1 MITVPSEKWTPMP
14 TTADPATANERLD
27 PQEMVVLHRVFRRE
41 IPLLANL
48 IEAAAPGDRR
58 RTDVLADHLDLV
70 LGALGEHH
78 EGEDDLLWPKLRER
92 AAPGDG
98 VVARMADQH
107 EAIAGALAAADEL
120 SHRWRTRA
128 DSDTALRLA
137 EALRALD
144 RHAAAHMDDEEEHL
158 LPLMA
163 DHITPRE
170 WTEVGERGRRSVPK
184 AKLLIF
190 LGAILEDATAQ
201 ERELFLSQMPAP
213 ARLLWHTLGTRLYR
227 RTATRVRRSDAVV
240 PQA

>member
-1 MITVPSEKWTPMP
+1 MTATAGPS
-14 TTADPATANERLD
+14 TADERLD

-41 IPLLANL
+41 IPLLADL
-48 IEAAAPGDRR
+48 VEAAAPGDRR
-58 RTDVLADHLDLV
+58 RTAVLADHLDLV

-78 EGEDDLLWPKLRER
+78 EGEDHLLWPKLRER

-107 EAIAGALAAADEL
+107 EAIAGALAGATEL
-120 SHRWRTRA
+120 SHRWRTGA
-128 DSDTALRLA
+128 DRDTALLLA

-170 WTEVGERGRRSVPK
+170 WSEVGEHGRRSVPK

-201 ERELFLSQMPAP
+201 ERQLFLSQMPAP
-213 ARLLWHTLGTRLYR
+213 ARLLWRTLGIRLYK
-227 RTATRVRRSDAVV
+227 RTTTRVRRTNAVA

>member
-1 MITVPSEKWTPMP
+1 MP
-14 TTADPATANERLD
+14 TAADPAPANERLD

-48 IEAAAPGDRR
+48 IEAATPGDRR
-58 RTDVLADHLDLV
+58 RTDVLADHLDLI

-78 EGEDDLLWPKLRER
+78 EGEDHLLWPKLRER
-92 AAPGDG
+92 AAPGDN

-107 EAIAGALAAADEL
+107 EAIAGALATATEL
-120 SHRWRTRA
+120 SRRWRTRA
-128 DSDTALRLA
+128 DSETALRLA

-144 RHAAAHMDDEEEHL
+144 RHAAAHMDEEEEHL

-184 AKLLIF
+184 TRLLTF

-201 ERELFLSQMPAP
+201 ERELFLAQMPAP
-213 ARLLWHTLGTRLYR
+213 ARLLWHTLGTRLYK
-227 RTATRVRRSDAVV
+227 RTTTRVRRSDAVV

>member
-1 MITVPSEKWTPMP
+1 MP
-14 TTADPATANERLD
+14 AAAPATADARLD

-41 IPLLANL
+41 ISLLATL
-48 IEAAAPGDRR
+48 IEAAVPGDRR

-92 AAPGDG
+92 AAPDDN

-107 EAIAGALAAADEL
+107 GAIAGALAAANEL
-120 SHRWRTRA
+120 SRRWRSRT
-128 DSDTALRLA
+128 DSGTALRLA

-144 RHAAAHMDDEEEHL
+144 RHATTHMDDEEEHL

-163 DHITPRE
+163 DHISPRE
-170 WTEVGERGRRSVPK
+170 WAEVGERGRRSVPK
-184 AKLLIF
+184 SKLLIF

-201 ERELFLSQMPAP
+201 ERQLFLSQMPAP
-213 ARLLWHTLGTRLYR
+213 ARLLWHTLGARLYK
-227 RTATRVRRSDAVV
+227 RTVVRVRRSDAVV

>member
-1 MITVPSEKWTPMP
+1 MP
-14 TTADPATANERLD
+14 TTAGPFTANERLD

-41 IPLLANL
+41 IPLLADL
-48 IEAAAPGDRR
+48 IEAAAPDDPRC
-58 RTDVLADHLDLV
+58 TAVLADHLDLV

-92 AAPGDG
+92 AAPGDS

-107 EAIAGALAAADEL
+107 EAIAGALAAATEL
-120 SHRWRTRA
+120 SHRWRTQA
-128 DSDTALRLA
+128 DPDTALLLA
-137 EALRALD
+137 EALRTLD

-184 AKLLIF
+184 TKLLIF

-201 ERELFLSQMPAP
+201 ERQLFLAQMPAP
-213 ARLLWHTLGTRLYR
+213 ARLLWRTLGTRLYE
-227 RTATRVRRSDAVV
+227 RTTARVRRSGAAV
-240 PQA
+240 PRT

>member
-1 MITVPSEKWTPMP
+1 MP
-14 TTADPATANERLD
+14 TTAGPFTSAERLD

-41 IPLLANL
+41 IPILADL
-48 IEAAAPGDRR
+48 VEDAPGDRR
-58 RTDVLADHLDLV
+58 RTAVLADHLDLV

-78 EGEDDLLWPKLRER
+78 EGEDALLWPKLRER
-92 AAPGDG
+92 AVPGDN

-107 EAIAGALAAADEL
+107 EAIAGALAAATDL
-120 SHRWRTRA
+120 SHSWRTRG
-128 DSDTALRLA
+128 DRDTALLLA

-163 DHITPRE
+163 EHITARE
-170 WTEVGERGRRSVPK
+170 WSEVGERGRRSVPK

-201 ERELFLSQMPAP
+201 ERQQFLAHMPAP
-213 ARLLWHTLGTRLYR
+213 ARLLWRTLGIRLYK
-227 RTATRVRRSDAVV
+227 RTTARVRRTNAVA